1 MTEFGDAVV
10 VTGSSGQQFAKVN
23 PGQFFVST
31 KDIDIVTV
39 LGSCV
44 SACIR
49 DPIMGVGGINHFM
62 LPLGCEDRAESWGG
76 GPGAAGAVNRFGNY
90 AMESLI
96 NSVMK
101 AGGNRKRFEIK
112 LFGGGRVLD
121 ISADVGKTN
130 VEFVLDYLQAEQLE
144 VAAMDVG
151 QEYARKL
158 IYNPITGRARMKK
171 LREIYNGRVAQTE
184 KSLMETAA
192 VPPPVGSVE
201 LF

>member
-1 MTEFGDAVV
+1 VTEFGDAVV

-62 LPLGCEDRAESWGG
+62 LPLGCEDRA
-76 GPGAAGAVNRFGNY
+76 A
-90 AMESLI
+90 
-96 NSVMK
+96 VMK

-130 VEFVLDYLQAEQLE
+130 VEFVLDYLQTEQLE
-144 VAAMDVG
+144 VTAMDVG